1 MEKEQADREKAREA
15 RKNFKA
21 WRKLRAKGQYRSV
34 AFGGETAV
42 RSLPPSTSQ
51 SRAQH
56 SVAWD
61 CGVRIRERTKAAL
74 RQSATQ
80 VDAAVSASSL
90 SLNSASASAS
100 APAPAPASAPAVG
113 LRRQRQRQQEESLSE
128 SLLSL

>member
-1 MEKEQADREKAREA
+1 MEKEQADQEKAREA

-34 AFGGETAV
+34 AFSGEGVV

-51 SRAQH
+51 SRARH

-61 CGVRIRERTKAAL
+61 CSAKVREGTMAAL

-80 VDAAVSASSL
+80 VDAAVSTNSL
-90 SLNSASASAS
+90 SLNSA
-100 APAPAPASAPAVG
+100 PAPAPAPAVG